1 MSGTDLAQLQQQT
14 LDACW
19 RNPRPKPCRCCRLP
33 NQIQMRSRPHRLL
46 GQVIRS
52 WDLGRGLK
60 GLGRSHADRA
70 TDSSVGLSRQT
81 TAPGSITPMQQSEDG
96 VGRGGETPRQGS
108 TPKGG
113 PPTPRQ
119 QLPTAAAAASQ
130 PGIYPDAAAAA
141 AEPGVDSGPA
151 AASGGREAGA
161 MQQQGAEA
169 GQQDL
174 DRGHLLL
181 TGWSVGSGEQSI
193 VRGSLRTPLPS
204 PFSPEFQE
212 DSSLSP
218 TAAIPSTAEMAALPR
233 GSLASPQAANGH
245 LSVGTPTRPLM
256 NGTGQASA
264 EGSLP
269 FLADQHSSTRS
280 AKQLGLANGMHAP
293 LDVSRPALLR
303 VPGADGEPLP
313 LRRSLDRPSH
323 SALEPAADRGRP
335 FDAPYPTHLRAS
347 SETGRSRHSLGDR
360 GKAAMAAGST
370 SMLALPSQGSAG
382 LLERQQG
389 PRKLTRRDRQAL
401 RETFAVWR
409 MYAVDSHTAR
419 FRRSLPPDRRGGHR
433 YSPYKEVSGVG
444 YLAALTSRGNAQE
457 RPQRVKKPHTG
468 LSGMHCVSPEW
479 QRSEAKVHA
488 TRFWCSLPPNKRG
501 MHSRSG
507 SVMAGL
513 Q

>member
-19 RNPRPKPCRCCRLP
+19 RTSDPKPCRCCRLP

-60 GLGRSHADRA
+60 GLGRGHADQA

-81 TAPGSITPMQQSEDG
+81 TAPGSLTPLRQSEDG
-96 VGRGGETPRQGS
+96 VGRGADAPQQSS
-108 TPKGG
+108 TPKGA

-119 QLPTAAAAASQ
+119 QPPTAAAAASL
-130 PGIYPDAAAAA
+130 PGTHPDAAAV
-141 AEPGVDSGPA
+141 PGGRSGPA

-161 MQQQGAEA
+161 ARQDQASA
-169 GQQDL
+169 GQQTL

-181 TGWSVGSGEQSI
+181 AERAGERSI
-193 VRGSLRTPLPS
+193 VRGSLRSPLPS

-212 DSSLSP
+212 DSSYSP
-218 TAAIPSTAEMAALPR
+218 TADIPSANEMAALPR
-233 GSLASPQAANGH
+233 GSLALPQAANGH
-245 LSVGTPTRPLM
+245 LTASTPTRPVM

-264 EGSLP
+264 DSSP
-269 FLADQHSSTRS
+269 PSPADQHSLTRS
-280 AKQLGLANGMHAP
+280 GKQLGLANGMHAP
-293 LDVSRPALLR
+293 LDTSRPTPLR
-303 VPGADGEPLP
+303 VPEADGQPLP
-313 LRRSLDRPSH
+313 PRRSLDRPSH
-323 SALEPAADRGRP
+323 SAMEPAAERGRP

-347 SETGRSRHSLGDR
+347 SETGRGRQSLGDR

-389 PRKLTRRDRQAL
+389 PKKMTRRERQVL
-401 RETFAVWR
+401 REAFAVWR

-419 FRRSLPPDRRGGHR
+419 FRRSLPPDKRGGHTC
-433 YSPYKEVSGVG
+433 SLHKEVCGVG
-444 YLAALTSRGNAQE
+444 CLAASLFSLECTLVPR
-457 RPQRVKKPHTG
+457 RPLRVKK
-468 LSGMHCVSPEW
+468 SPTL
-479 QRSEAKVHA
+479 V
-488 TRFWCSLPPNKRG
+488 
-501 MHSRSG
+501 
-507 SVMAGL
+507 
-513 Q
+513 